1 MNPLVSLITPV
12 YNAMPYLKDYLD
24 SVKAQTWRP
33 LELILS
39 DDGST
44 DDSLSFIKNQ
54 IRELEGSGISVKVLG
69 LPHVSQAAAV
79 NAALKEVTGEFITWC
94 DADDVMLPQCVE
106 KKAEFLLLHPEI
118 GMVRNDG
125 IMIEGG
131 DIASA
136 TRDTLESDR
145 YTQDIFFFF
154 FTQSTYCYAGC
165 YMIRTDLFDNCYPE
179 REIPVSPEGQNLQL
193 LIPPAS
199 RSLCGFVPEIL
210 HHYYRR
216 STGHSASKKS
226 YTRRRSRILNFSLL
240 LEELLPYCTC
250 DKEFYR
256 AEIRRIEREQLG
268 LLMRSAADRAREEMK
283 KR

>member
-24 SVKAQTWRP
+24 SVRAQTWRP
-33 LELILS
+33 LELILA

-54 IRELEGSGISVKVLG
+54 MGALSEAGISVKLLS

-79 NAALKEVTGEFITWC
+79 NAALKEVSGEFITWC

-145 YTQDIFFFF
+145 YTL
-154 FTQSTYCYAGC
+154 STYCYAGC
-165 YMIRTDLFDNCYPE
+165 YMIRADLFDKCYPE

>member
-33 LELILS
+33 LELILA

-44 DDSLSFIKNQ
+44 DNSLSFAESQ
-54 IRELEGSGISVKVLG
+54 LGALSEAGISVKLLS
-69 LPHVSQAAAV
+69 LPHVSQAASV
-79 NAALKEVTGEFITWC
+79 NAALKEVNGEFITWC

-106 KKAEFLLLHPEI
+106 KKADFLILHPEI

-125 IMIEGG
+125 IMIEDG

-136 TRDTLESDR
+136 ARDTLESDR
-145 YTQDIFFFF
+145 HTQDIFHKL
-154 FTQSTYCYAGC
+154 FTLSTYCYAGC
-165 YMIRTDLFDNCYPE
+165 YMIRADLFDRCYPE
-179 REIPVSPEGQNLQL
+179 REIPVSPEGQNLQM

-199 RSLCGFVPEIL
+199 RSLCGFVPDIL
-210 HHYYRR
+210 HHYYPR
-216 STGHSASKKS
+216 STGHSSSQKS
-226 YTRRRSRILNFSLL
+226 FTQRRSRILNISRLL
-240 LEELLPYCTC
+240 LELLPHCAC
-250 DKEFYR
+250 DQDFYR